1 MVKTLQHKRVKTK
14 TCAWKGRRNRPI
26 CLLAGVCFTA
36 SIAWAPQRMNESD
49 GRVDILHHQSTK
61 KLKFVVMVMD
71 GPSLISRHLFDAV
84 RRSEG
89 VFLVMNEEATEMAR
103 HNSTS
108 DVVSQ
113 SMTTTHAPNADTRDK
128 AKKAF
133 ATSIVIIYYLS
144 ESLRHGTA

>member
-1 MVKTLQHKRVKTK
+1 M
-14 TCAWKGRRNRPI
+14 G
-26 CLLAGVCFTA
+26 
-36 SIAWAPQRMNESD
+36 D
-49 GRVDILHHQSTK
+49 GWP
-61 KLKFVVMVMD
+61 
-71 GPSLISRHLFDAV
+71 PSHLSRHLFDAV